1 MSLNVFAWFKDV
13 GQYFRIVNMKGLRPL
28 LGKGIDYTA
37 PEYAKPMADIVT
49 RFHPKRMHLRLKATI
64 EETTDTSTLRFERVD
79 GSLPPF
85 RPGQY
90 VNLFIEIDG
99 VKTSRP
105 FSISSRP
112 GCGYLDLTVQRKPGG
127 FVSGYIL
134 DTLKVG
140 DELRS
145 TGPVGHFYHEP
156 LIDGAELVFLAGG
169 SGVTPFMSII
179 RDQAAKGWPLK
190 IQLLF
195 GSRNPEVVIFGAE
208 LAKLA
213 AGSDRFTYDLVISEP
228 PDGYDGLTGFLDAE
242 LIKSQVADLSEK
254 TFYICGPV
262 AMYDP
267 CLAALEELE
276 IRAHRIRREIYG
288 PPDDITKEP
297 GWPEDVADDAEF
309 EVEVEGKGTIK
320 AAAREPLLNSLE
332 RGGLVVPAVCR
343 SGECSVCRTRI
354 LSGKVFMPPDT
365 GVRESDLEYGYVHP
379 CVCYPL
385 ENLQIRF

>member
-1 MSLNVFAWFKDV
+1 MSLQFLGWFKDV
-13 GQYFRIVNMKGLRPL
+13 GQYFRLIKMKGIRPL
-28 LGKGIDYTA
+28 LGRGIDYTA
-37 PEYAKPMADIVT
+37 PEYAKPMVDIVA
-49 RFHPKRMHLRLKATI
+49 RFHPKSMALRLKATI
-64 EETTDTSTLRFERVD
+64 EEAFETSTLRFERVD
-79 GSLPPF
+79 GDLPPF

-112 GCGYLDLTVQRKPGG
+112 GCGHLDLTIQRKPGG

-134 DTLKVG
+134 DNLKVG

-156 LIDGAELVFLAGG
+156 LIDGADLVFLAGG
-169 SGVTPFMSII
+169 SGITPFMSII

-190 IQLLF
+190 IHLLY
-195 GSRNPEVVIFGAE
+195 GSRDPGVVIFGSE
-208 LAKLA
+208 LEELA
-213 AGSDRFTYDLVISEP
+213 AGADRFSYDLVISEP
-228 PDGYDGLTGFLDAE
+228 PDGYDGLTGFLDAK
-242 LIKSQVADLSEK
+242 LIKSKVSDLSDR
-254 TFYICGPV
+254 TFYICGPIV
-262 AMYDP
+262 MYDP
-267 CLAALEELE
+267 CLTALEELAVPAHK
-276 IRAHRIRREIYG
+276 IRHEIYG

-297 GWPEDVADDAEF
+297 GWPEGIAEDATF
-309 EVEVEGKGTIK
+309 EVEVQGKGTIS

-332 RGGLVVPAVCR
+332 RGGIVAPAVCR

-385 ENLQIRF
+385 EDLQIRI